1 MTHLLDTNVVSYYLR
16 GNAATVQHLQA
27 RRPETVAISSI
38 TAMELAYGVEKRKS
52 AALAK
57 AVAGFI
63 SGVRVL
69 PFTAEAAGQAG
80 KIRALLERRGIV
92 LSLADSQIAGHAAA
106 LGLTLVTADAAFRR
120 VTGLKV
126 VDWSQ

>member
-1 MTHLLDTNVVSYYLR
+1 MTHLLDPNVVSYYLR
-16 GNAATVQHLQA
+16 GVESTVRHLQT
-27 RRPETVAISSI
+27 RQPETVAISAI
-38 TAMELAYGVEKRKS
+38 TAMQLAYGVERRKS
-52 AALAK
+52 AALTK

-63 SGVRVL
+63 SGVQVL

-80 KIRALLERRGIV
+80 KIRTLLERRGIA
-92 LSLADSQIAGHAAA
+92 LSLADSQIAGHALA
-106 LGLTLVTADAAFRR
+106 LGLTLVTAAAAFRR